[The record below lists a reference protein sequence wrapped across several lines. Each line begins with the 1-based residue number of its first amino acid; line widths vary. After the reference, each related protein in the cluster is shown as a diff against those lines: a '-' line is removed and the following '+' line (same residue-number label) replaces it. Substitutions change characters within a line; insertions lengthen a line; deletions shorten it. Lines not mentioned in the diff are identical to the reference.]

1 MHSGLDRWAALAAQG
16 GDVNCTSYKGG
27 NEMTTDKQKEA
38 GKKNIKKAQRRRWE
52 TTSRKRALA
61 QPGGIKRAKPGTKWE
76 GDYFRIVVRTK
87 DEFTTFRYQ
96 DVGEKGHILRLAGKR
111 SSGSWDTQA
120 WLIGKNDAH
129 IKDGTLI
136 ADTNDAQ
143 RVIKALGSK
152 PTHVKGDVFKAKD
165 RRNVPESE
173 KPTGA
178 QQKARLKNIKK
189 AQQARRTHTA
199 QKG

>member
-1 MHSGLDRWAALAAQG
+1 
-16 GDVNCTSYKGG
+16 
-27 NEMTTDKQKEA
+27 MTIDKQKEA
-38 GKKNIKKAQRRRWE
+38 GKKNIKKAQRRWRE
-52 TTSRKRALA
+52 TTPRKRALA
-61 QPGGIKRAKPGTKWE
+61 QPGGRRQAKPGTKGE
-76 GDYFRIVVRTK
+76 GGYFRIVVRTK

-129 IKDGTLI
+129 IKGDTLV
-136 ADTNDAQ
+136 ADTNDAK

-165 RRNVPESE
+165 RPNVPESE

-189 AQQARRTHTA
+189 AQQARRTRTA
-199 QKG
+199 KKG